1 MGRVYDRGLQNPGDD
16 TYLDAELHF
25 TQTHNIQ
32 NQGAFNEL
40 AEVWFKIEKKAF
52 LSIDNS
58 ELLELVTMGG
68 CRGRVQSS
76 KRIYTNS
83 VDNGSMTKD

>member
-1 MGRVYDRGLQNPGDD
+1 MGRVCDRRLQNPGDD

-25 TQTHNIQ
+25 TKTHNIQ

-40 AEVWFKIEKKAF
+40 AEVWFKIEKKVF
-52 LSIDNS
+52 LSIENS

-68 CRGRVQSS
+68 CRGKEYHRVQ
-76 KRIYTNS
+76 KGFIQIQWT
-83 VDNGSMTKD
+83 MAP